1 MKTYPL
7 LQSQLG
13 VFYDCLKYPQV
24 MQYNIPCITALT
36 DEIDLDRVERAIQT
50 IFAERQELR
59 MRFLI
64 DDNGEPRQ
72 YVDEAKQLT
81 IVRRQMTEA
90 DFRQYA
96 YHAFCRPFDIMG
108 EEPLLRVELITTTEG
123 PRYMLLDI
131 HHLVSD
137 GTSFLVLF
145 PQRDLP
151 LAYEGK
157 PLPVQDYGI
166 LQAAE
171 DEAACLGNEE
181 YEHAKA
187 VMTEKY
193 AGVERASLSLHPEN
207 PVGEM
212 GQESAYINR
221 AMVDGWCQENGFAP
235 YQLFQ
240 AAFSYVLARQ

>member
-1 MKTYPL
+1 
-7 LQSQLG
+7 
-13 VFYDCLKYPQV
+13 
-24 MQYNIPCITALT
+24 
-36 DEIDLDRVERAIQT
+36 
-50 IFAERQELR
+50 

-96 YHAFCRPFDIMG
+96 YHGFCRPFDIMG

-157 PLPVQDYGI
+157 PLPVQAP
-166 LQAAE
+166 AASSSIHSRV
-171 DEAACLGNEE
+171 EE
-181 YEHAKA
+181 KLIWARGRSNDSKSW
-187 VMTEKY
+187 
-193 AGVERASLSLHPEN
+193 RLST
-207 PVGEM
+207 
-212 GQESAYINR
+212 
-221 AMVDGWCQENGFAP
+221 
-235 YQLFQ
+235 
-240 AAFSYVLARQ
+240 